1 MDGDA
6 SKWLTFIQLPG
17 FVSDWKDLELDDE
30 DLRELEML
38 ILRQPEAGVVVSGTG
53 GLRKVRFSPSAWR
66 RGKSG
71 AIRVG
76 YVSLVHFG
84 AVVFLAAFAKNEQ
97 ANFSSGERNAFRQI
111 IAELKKSIGG

>member
-1 MDGDA
+1 MDSNT

-17 FVSDWKDLELDDE
+17 FAADWKDLGLNDE
-30 DLRELEML
+30 ALRELELL
-38 ILRQPEAGVVVSGTG
+38 ILKKPEAGVVVAGTG

-76 YVSLVHFG
+76 YVDLVRFG
-84 AVVFLAAFAKNEQ
+84 TVVLLAAFAKSEQ
-97 ANFSSGERNAFRQI
+97 ANFSSAERNAFKQI
-111 IAELKKSIGG
+111 VAELKQLIGG